1 MGRPR
6 KIMKMVGKDDK
17 PPAFRIEFAG
27 KDQIVFFELHRMG
40 AEAEFKLTGTEYAR
54 AVLRDH
60 VALYRHHKSSGNTGR
75 AEQMILNVT
84 KEKKGD
90 K

>member
-6 KIMKMVGKDDK
+6 KVTQMVSKDEK

-27 KDQIVFFELHRMG
+27 KYQRAFFELHRMG
-40 AEAEFKLTGTEYAR
+40 GEASPKLTGTGYAR
-54 AVLRDH
+54 RVLCDH
-60 VALYRHHKSSGNTGR
+60 VALYRHHKSTGNAGR

-84 KEKKGD
+84 KEKKEG
-90 K
+90 